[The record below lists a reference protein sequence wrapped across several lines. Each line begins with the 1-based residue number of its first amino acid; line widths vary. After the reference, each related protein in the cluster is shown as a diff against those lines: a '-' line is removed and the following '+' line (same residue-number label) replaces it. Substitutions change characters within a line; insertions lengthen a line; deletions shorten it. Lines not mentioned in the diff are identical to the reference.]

1 MSSLLLQ
8 KKETG
13 VIAFIDDNF
22 LSSGQSIKKSI
33 GDDMHTVWKGN
44 LSFGLITIGI
54 KLHSA
59 IEDKDV
65 KLIRIHKDC
74 LVPIKY
80 EKVVPG
86 CEEGTVEPEDI
97 VKAYE
102 YEANKYVMI
111 SEEELNTLKKEY
123 EVKSVDLVSFVQLE
137 EIDPIYFDRSY
148 FISPEEGSEKTYTLL
163 RQALERTGKI
173 GMVKISLRSRQHLAV
188 IRVHEHGLILETIH
202 YPNEVRS
209 IKQVPNL
216 PSEEQV
222 TIQMKELIAA
232 STLINQLTVPFVPE
246 DYIDEYRTALL
257 DLIETKI
264 ENEEVQE
271 RSILNPTKENIV
283 NIMEA
288 LNMSIEQTKRAK
300 PTKIKST
307 SKIKKATS

>member
-1 MSSLLLQ
+1 M
-8 KKETG
+8 
-13 VIAFIDDNF
+13 IAFIDDNF

-74 LVPIKY
+74 LVPIEY

-148 FISPEEGSEKTYTLL
+148 FISPRKDLKKRIPFSA
-163 RQALERTGKI
+163 QALERTGKI
-173 GMVKISLRSRQHLAV
+173 GMVKISLRTPAALSRH
-188 IRVHEHGLILETIH
+188 
-202 YPNEVRS
+202 S
-209 IKQVPNL
+209 C
-216 PSEEQV
+216 S
-222 TIQMKELIAA
+222 
-232 STLINQLTVPFVPE
+232 
-246 DYIDEYRTALL
+246 
-257 DLIETKI
+257 
-264 ENEEVQE
+264 
-271 RSILNPTKENIV
+271 
-283 NIMEA
+283 
-288 LNMSIEQTKRAK
+288 
-300 PTKIKST
+300 
-307 SKIKKATS
+307 

>member
-1 MSSLLLQ
+1 
-8 KKETG
+8 
-13 VIAFIDDNF
+13 
-22 LSSGQSIKKSI
+22 
-33 GDDMHTVWKGN
+33 MHTVWKGN
-44 LSFGLITIGI
+44 LSFGLINIGI

-59 IEDKDV
+59 IEDKDI
-65 KLIRIHKDC
+65 KLIGIHKDC
-74 LVPIKY
+74 LVPIQY

-102 YEANKYVMI
+102 YGANKYVI
-111 SEEELNTLKKEY
+111 VSEGELNTLKKEY
-123 EVKSVDLVSFVQLE
+123 EVKSVDLISFIQLE

-148 FISPEEGSEKTYTLL
+148 FVNPMEGSERTYILL

-173 GMVKISLRSRQHLAV
+173 GIAKISLRSRQHLAV

-202 YPNEVRS
+202 YPDEVRS

-246 DYIDEYRTALL
+246 DYTDEYRTALL

-264 ENEEVQE
+264 EKEEVQV
-271 RSILNPTKENIV
+271 RSVVNPKKENIIS
-283 NIMEA
+283 IMEA
-288 LNMSIEQTKRAK
+288 LNTSIEQTKLAK
-300 PTKIKST
+300 SPKTKST
-307 SKIKKATS
+307 SKTKRATS

>member
-1 MSSLLLQ
+1 
-8 KKETG
+8 
-13 VIAFIDDNF
+13 
-22 LSSGQSIKKSI
+22 
-33 GDDMHTVWKGN
+33 MHTVWKGN
-44 LSFGLITIGI
+44 LSFGLINIGI
-54 KLHSA
+54 KLHSV

-65 KLIRIHKDC
+65 KLIGIHKDC
-74 LVPIKY
+74 LVPIQY
-80 EKVVPG
+80 EKVAPG
-86 CEEGTVEPEDI
+86 CEEGTVESEDI

-102 YEANKYVMI
+102 YGANKYVII

-123 EVKSVDLVSFVQLE
+123 EVKSVDLISFVQLE

-148 FISPEEGSEKTYTLL
+148 FVNPTEGSERTYILL

-173 GMVKISLRSRQHLAV
+173 GIAKISLRSRQHLAV

-202 YPNEVRS
+202 YPDEVRS
-209 IKQVPNL
+209 IKQVSNL

-246 DYIDEYRTALL
+246 DYADEYRTALL

-264 ENEEVQE
+264 EQEEVQV
-271 RSILNPTKENIV
+271 RSVVNPKKESII

-288 LNMSIEQTKRAK
+288 LNTSIEQTKLAK
-300 PTKIKST
+300 LPKTKST
-307 SKIKKATS
+307 SKTKKATS

>member
-1 MSSLLLQ
+1 
-8 KKETG
+8 
-13 VIAFIDDNF
+13 
-22 LSSGQSIKKSI
+22 
-33 GDDMHTVWKGN
+33 
-44 LSFGLITIGI
+44 
-54 KLHSA
+54 
-59 IEDKDV
+59 
-65 KLIRIHKDC
+65 
-74 LVPIKY
+74 
-80 EKVVPG
+80 
-86 CEEGTVEPEDI
+86 
-97 VKAYE
+97 
-102 YEANKYVMI
+102 
-111 SEEELNTLKKEY
+111 
-123 EVKSVDLVSFVQLE
+123 
-137 EIDPIYFDRSY
+137 
-148 FISPEEGSEKTYTLL
+148 
-163 RQALERTGKI
+163 
-173 GMVKISLRSRQHLAV
+173 MVKISLRNRQHLAV

-271 RSILNPTKENIV
+271 KSILNPTKENIV

-300 PTKIKST
+300 PTKL
-307 SKIKKATS
+307 KKATS

>member
-1 MSSLLLQ
+1 
-8 KKETG
+8 
-13 VIAFIDDNF
+13 
-22 LSSGQSIKKSI
+22 
-33 GDDMHTVWKGN
+33 MHTVWKGN
-44 LSFGLITIGI
+44 LSFGLINIEI

-65 KLIRIHKDC
+65 KLIGIHKDC
-74 LVPIKY
+74 LVPIQY
-80 EKVVPG
+80 EKVAPG

-102 YEANKYVMI
+102 YGANKYVII

-123 EVKSVDLVSFVQLE
+123 EVKAVDLISFVQLE

-148 FISPEEGSEKTYTLL
+148 FVSPTEGSEKTYILL
-163 RQALERTGKI
+163 RQALERTRKI
-173 GMVKISLRSRQHLAV
+173 GVAKISLRSRQHLAV

-216 PSEEQV
+216 PPEEQV

-246 DYIDEYRTALL
+246 DYTDEYRTALL

-264 ENEEVQE
+264 EKEDVQAK
-271 RSILNPTKENIV
+271 SIV
-283 NIMEA
+283 NPKKGSIVSIMEA
-288 LNMSIEQTKRAK
+288 LNASIEQTKLAK
-300 PTKIKST
+300 PTKMKST
-307 SKIKKATS
+307 SKTKKATS

>member
-1 MSSLLLQ
+1 MSR
-8 KKETG
+8 
-13 VIAFIDDNF
+13 
-22 LSSGQSIKKSI
+22 
-33 GDDMHTVWKGN
+33 GDYMHTVWKGN
-44 LSFGLITIGI
+44 LSFGLINIGI

-65 KLIRIHKDC
+65 KLIGIHKDC
-74 LVPIKY
+74 LVPIQY
-80 EKVVPG
+80 EKVAPG

-102 YEANKYVMI
+102 YGANKYVI
-111 SEEELNTLKKEY
+111 VSEGELNTLKKEY
-123 EVKSVDLVSFVQLE
+123 EVRSVDLISFVQLE

-148 FISPEEGSEKTYTLL
+148 FVNPMEGSERTYILL

-173 GMVKISLRSRQHLAV
+173 GIAKISLRSRQHLAV

-202 YPNEVRS
+202 YPDEVRS

-246 DYIDEYRTALL
+246 DYTDEYRTALL

-264 ENEEVQE
+264 EKEEVQV
-271 RSILNPTKENIV
+271 RSVVNPKKENIIS
-283 NIMEA
+283 IMEA
-288 LNMSIEQTKRAK
+288 LNTSIEQTKLAK
-300 PTKIKST
+300 SPKTKSI
-307 SKIKKATS
+307 SKTKRATS